1 MGIQTINLGTAGTQS
16 GDTVRQG
23 LSKCNTNFQDHES
36 RVNTLESSGGG
47 IVSPLSDGKGA
58 TIVKLDVD
66 EGGGLLRLETDK
78 GVIWAV
84 DGLFKL

>member
-16 GDTVRQG
+16 GDTIRQG
-23 LSKCNTNFQDHES
+23 LAKCNTNFSNHES
-36 RVNTLESSGGG
+36 RITTLESSGAG

-78 GVIWAV
+78 GVIWAI
-84 DGLFKL
+84 DGLFQL